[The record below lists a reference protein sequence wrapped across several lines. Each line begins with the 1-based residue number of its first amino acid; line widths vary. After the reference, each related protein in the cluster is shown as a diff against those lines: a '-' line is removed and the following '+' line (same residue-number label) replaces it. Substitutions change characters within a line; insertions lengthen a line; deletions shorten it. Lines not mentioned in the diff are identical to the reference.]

1 MNCSIYSAYV
11 KHLVFYKV
19 VMKESSWTLS
29 SELYHYILMNH
40 LTQLNV
46 GWLENSVQK
55 TLTERKLRIFKAVNR
70 EIEDMFKTR

>member
-19 VMKESSWTLS
+19 VMEESLWTLS